1 MKKIKI
7 IILVSIIT
15 VVVIIIGY
23 CVYFTAGIS
32 STYPAIRKYEYAG
45 NFNQLINGIRN
56 YTSTDSTVKLKIT
69 DTTGNKKNGYAI
81 YLNIETKVDQDSI
94 EYGLKCEEYISDGKI
109 ILSLVEAYNKTR
121 ITGGYSK
128 EAKGVEPL
136 VNKFEAS
143 FLTPLRNSQKLKIT
157 PLE

>member
-1 MKKIKI
+1 MKL
-7 IILVSIIT
+7 IILVTIIT

-45 NFNQLINGIRN
+45 NFNQLIIGIRN
-56 YTSTDSTVKLKIT
+56 YTSTDSAVKLKIT
-69 DTTGNKKNGYAI
+69 DTTGNKNNGYAT
-81 YLNIETKVDQDSI
+81 YLNIKMKVNQDSV
-94 EYGLKCEEYISDGKI
+94 EYGLKCEEHISDGKT

-136 VNKFEAS
+136 VSNFEAN
-143 FLTPLRNSQKLKIT
+143 FLKPLRNSQNIKIT